1 VGGVEEGMGRPLRH
15 PPHVDLLARIE
26 EELTGL
32 RGSGALTAALRIW
45 SGEYAG
51 LRSFRDAE
59 ALIGFLRDPKS
70 GPRRRKDAALA
81 SLCLVATSGEQRAA
95 TLLIWLVLPGLLRV
109 RHTLAG
115 RGVLS
120 PQEFDAELVTGVWE
134 AATRVRASTHDVS
147 ARLVNGARWRV
158 LGAIGEAMDWAKRS
172 APLGAEVSNLPEPEV
187 RAGGLP
193 VILAEAIREG
203 VISDG
208 EAELILSTRR
218 TVREVASRSGV
229 TLCAA
234 QNRRLRA
241 KRRLIAWLTE
251 SCRIA
256 SPFLAPG
263 PPRNLPENS

>member
-1 VGGVEEGMGRPLRH
+1 
-15 PPHVDLLARIE
+15 VDLLARIE

-32 RGSGALTAALRIW
+32 RGSGALTAALLIW
-45 SGEYAG
+45 SGKREE

-59 ALIGFLRDPKS
+59 ALIAFLRDPKS

-81 SLCLVATSGEQRAA
+81 SVCLVAASGEQRAA

-120 PQEFDAELVTGVWE
+120 PQDLDAELVTGVWE
-134 AATRVRASTHDVS
+134 AATRVRARTHDVS
-147 ARLVNGARWRV
+147 ARLVNGARWRAI
-158 LGAIGEAMDWAKRS
+158 GAIREAIVWAKRS
-172 APLGAEVSNLPEPEV
+172 EPLGGEVADLPEPAV
-187 RAGGLP
+187 PAGRLP
-193 VILAEAIREG
+193 DILAEAVREG
-203 VISDG
+203 VISG
-208 EAELILSTRR
+208 AEAELLI
-218 TVREVASRSGV
+218 ASRDTIRDVGSRLGV

-251 SCRIA
+251 SSRIA
-256 SPFLAPG
+256 PRFLAPS
-263 PPRNLPENS
+263 PLRKLPQNS